1 MGINIPRKKL
11 FFNEDAADRAV
22 GVGGPLPPPRFWQ
35 IKLTFLNQGLQIMPT
50 TLLIASPGFLDL
62 PKGLAQR
69 YVPDFRLLRI
79 IACPFQSIP
88 SNDTHMHITAAKIE
102 VESKSKDLKVDPK
115 ENLLS
120 EQKNMYLTQ

>member
-1 MGINIPRKKL
+1 MEYNDNISQIWIVGVAIEGLMGINIPRKKL

-62 PKGLAQR
+62 PKGLA
-69 YVPDFRLLRI
+69 
-79 IACPFQSIP
+79 
-88 SNDTHMHITAAKIE
+88 
-102 VESKSKDLKVDPK
+102 
-115 ENLLS
+115 
-120 EQKNMYLTQ
+120 